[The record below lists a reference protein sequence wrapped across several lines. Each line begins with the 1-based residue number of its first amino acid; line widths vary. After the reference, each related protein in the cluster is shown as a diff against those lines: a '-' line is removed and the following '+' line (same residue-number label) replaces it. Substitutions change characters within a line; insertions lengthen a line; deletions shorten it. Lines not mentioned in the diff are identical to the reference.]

1 MRLGQSTDRWCP
13 VPGLCL
19 KTRQVMGGRNVSFQL
34 HGLPSLAG
42 DLVVAIER
50 RPFWHSPG
58 RWHWLCPSCGRLV
71 HLLAEVS
78 PKVPGGRGRPS
89 QRQPDP
95 TALALGWGCVACAG
109 LQPSRSWSLSP
120 ARRLDLALERA
131 ADDRRHVGEKAKA
144 WRRRRERAARTI
156 ARAQATDVNALE
168 RLAGLLEDPA
178 G

>member
-1 MRLGQSTDRWCP
+1 SKCAYPPMTARRRQFRWCP
-13 VPGLCL
+13 FGSRRRAPIPLTTSSFILAKGSPVAAPG
-19 KTRQVMGGRNVSFQL
+19 
-34 HGLPSLAG
+34 
-42 DLVVAIER
+42 IR
-50 RPFWHSPG
+50 RSHSSNRGPAK
-58 RWHWLCPSCGRLV
+58 RRS
-71 HLLAEVS
+71 AEVS

-89 QRQPDP
+89 RRQPAA

-168 RLAGLLEDPA
+168 RLTSEIGRAHV
-178 G
+178 